1 MRLQEIKKIMKEN
14 EKYLMMLEEFDR
26 TGHLPTE
33 KIRRSFTLKRSVF
46 RKLKEVSKR
55 KRKGMS
61 ELLEGLIEENFV
73 MVKETFS
80 KAEMPNLHVGE
91 LKAIA
96 LCNELKVKNLLID
109 EKEGYK
115 AAELVGL
122 NPLRTTA
129 LLLRLLNKKII
140 KFEEYKESL
149 LALSES
155 GYFLSAET
163 YERLL
168 EAGRKI

>member
-1 MRLQEIKKIMKEN
+1 MQAVSDATPLIHLSKTGKISYLKRL
-14 EKYLMMLEEFDR
+14 F
-26 TGHLPTE
+26 E
-33 KIRRSFTLKRSVF
+33 KIFIP
-46 RKLKEVSKR
+46 KEVYGEVIVRGK
-55 KRKGMS
+55 
-61 ELLEGLIEENFV
+61 ELNKKEVVLIEELIKENFIE
-73 MVKETFS
+73 VKEFS
-80 KAEMPNLHVGE
+80 SKIDIPNLHIGE

-96 LCNELKVKNLLID
+96 LCEGLKIKNLLID
-109 EKEGYK
+109 EKEGYD
-115 AAELVGL
+115 AAKLIGL

-129 LLLRLLNKKII
+129 LLLKLLNKKYI

-168 EAGRKI
+168 EAGRQGK

>member
-1 MRLQEIKKIMKEN
+1 MQAVSDATPLIHLSKISKISYLKKLFDKIFIPKEIYEEVVVKGKELN
-14 EKYLMMLEEFDR
+14 K
-26 TGHLPTE
+26 
-33 KIRRSFTLKRSVF
+33 
-46 RKLKEVSKR
+46 KEVV
-55 KRKGMS
+55 
-61 ELLEGLIEENFV
+61 LIEGLIEENFV
-73 MVKETFS
+73 MVKETSS
-80 KAEMPNLHVGE
+80 KAEMPNLHIGE

-109 EKEGYK
+109 EKEGYE
-115 AAELVGL
+115 AAGLVGL

-129 LLLRLLNKKII
+129 LLLRLLNKKLI

-155 GYFLSAET
+155 GYFLSAEA

-168 EAGRKI
+168 EAGRKIEK

>member
-1 MRLQEIKKIMKEN
+1 MQAVSDATPLIHLSKISKISHLKKLFDKIFIPKEIF
-14 EKYLMMLEEFDR
+14 EEVV
-26 TGHLPTE
+26 L
-33 KIRRSFTLKRSVF
+33 I
-46 RKLKEVSKR
+46 
-55 KRKGMS
+55 
-61 ELLEGLIEENFV
+61 EGLIEENFV